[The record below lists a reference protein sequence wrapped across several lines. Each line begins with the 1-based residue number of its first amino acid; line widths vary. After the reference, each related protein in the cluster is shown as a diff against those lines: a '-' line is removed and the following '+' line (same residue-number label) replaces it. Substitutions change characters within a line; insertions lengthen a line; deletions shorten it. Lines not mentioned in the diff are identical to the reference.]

1 MTDVRGERSG
11 GLSAELRVQA
21 KGSRRNGR
29 IWILLRLDFGF
40 VLLRLNLGFRWDS
53 QVKVDWITKE
63 SLQNEKWAVDQRPRA
78 SAKEELLMEIKIE

>member
-1 MTDVRGERSG
+1 MRGERSG

-21 KGSRRNGR
+21 QGSRRNGR